1 MKKLLKF
8 VFAILLFPVC
18 ANATT
23 IDFNDHDIGTIQ
35 ASDNYDQVTLH
46 DFAIVNMLGGNVYS
60 VFSYNSSTF
69 NMQNGDISGWITLRD
84 TSNLTTSG
92 GFVEALE
99 VYDSAVASMSGG
111 NITRL
116 ATGPLG
122 TGVVHIYGK
131 NFELN
136 FGGGWLIEGNWA
148 DETPFAIHYRSDSS
162 TPMPGSPNSNIFLHT
177 IPEPM
182 TMAFLLIGISSIRK
196 FRG

>member
-8 VFAILLFPVC
+8 VFAILLLPVC

>member
-8 VFAILLFPVC
+8 VFAILLLPVC
-18 ANATT
+18 SNATT